1 MEILALSGVELE
13 KAQPNSPE
21 DGFSRSIVT
30 YIDGDKEYTFQLLY
44 VRYFEEL
51 IIKETPY
58 SEQPLFFS
66 GTTPC
71 YIRDLAAWIYLMAN
85 PAAIGKK
92 EVYLHDETPLV
103 NAFRQTNWEQAEK
116 MFSEFCTNKKATVRS
131 PILFIKQP

>member
-1 MEILALSGVELE
+1 MDIVALSGVELE
-13 KAQPNSPE
+13 KALPNSPE

-30 YIDGDKEYTFQLLY
+30 YIDNNKENTFQLLY
-44 VRYFEEL
+44 VRYFEE
-51 IIKETPY
+51 IIIEELPY
-58 SEQPLFFS
+58 SGQPLFIS
-66 GTTPC
+66 GNTPC

-85 PAAIGKK
+85 PEAIGKK

-103 NAFRQTNWEQAEK
+103 EAFRQTNWEQVEK